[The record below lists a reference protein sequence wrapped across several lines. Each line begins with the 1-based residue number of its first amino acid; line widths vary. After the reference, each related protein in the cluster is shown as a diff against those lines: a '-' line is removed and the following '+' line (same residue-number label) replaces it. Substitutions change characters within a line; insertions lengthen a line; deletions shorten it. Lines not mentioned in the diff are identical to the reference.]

1 MKATTMKATNMQ
13 ATKTAKKPSHSSG
26 KSPLDQRLLAYALGG
41 GALALAATPAE
52 AAVIWS
58 GIQNVSVP
66 SLGGGTVTDPT
77 SGGVTNPNSNN
88 TSLIPL
94 FPGNPSSPQF
104 VFGWGGDSDT
114 GDSQIF
120 GATISNSSQQ
130 LSGLICTGAP
140 LSFNNFTLG
149 QTFGPTSPAK
159 DWTGWDPNA
168 NPKTKGSKSTVFPNY
183 NAIGFFSA
191 YASDNSYDAS
201 ASGIPADFGTPIP
214 QWAAGATGYAGFVYQ
229 PSFGSPTT
237 DAYYGWAQVTVPT
250 TATPGQNAT
259 LVQWALESSPNTA
272 IEIGATSSSAVPEID
287 PASGG
292 SALAL
297 LVGGLALVEQ
307 QLGFAA
313 GAAGLRAW
321 RKRRQSVSPS

>member
-1 MKATTMKATNMQ
+1 MKETKMK
-13 ATKTAKKPSHSSG
+13 ATKTAKKPSRSSG

-58 GIQNVSVP
+58 GIQNISVP
-66 SLGGGTVTDPT
+66 SLGGGTVT
-77 SGGVTNPNSNN
+77 NPNVSNGVA
-88 TSLIPL
+88 IPM
-94 FPGNPSSPQF
+94 FPETGSPQF
-104 VFGWGGDSDT
+104 YFGWGGNSTT

-120 GATISNSSQQ
+120 GAIVDSGGQ
-130 LSGLICTGAP
+130 LGGLICTGAP
-140 LSFNNFTLG
+140 VSLNNFTLG

-159 DWTGWDPNA
+159 DWTGYDPNA
-168 NPKTKGSKSTVFPNY
+168 TPKTKGNKSTVFPNY
-183 NAIGFFSA
+183 NAIGLFSS

-201 ASGIPADFGTPIP
+201 ASGVSANFGTPIP
-214 QWAAGATGYAGFVYQ
+214 QWAAGATGYAGFVLEA
-229 PSFGSPTT
+229 GN
-237 DAYYGWAQVTVPT
+237 DAYYGWVQVNVPT
-250 TATPGQNAT
+250 TAAPGENAT
-259 LVQWALESSPNTA
+259 LVQWAIESSPSTA
-272 IEIGATSSSAVPEID
+272 IQIGATSSVPEID

-321 RKRRQSVSPS
+321 RKRRQSKNGDGSDFSG

>member
-1 MKATTMKATNMQ
+1 MKAAKTTP
-13 ATKTAKKPSHSSG
+13 KPSHSSG

-58 GIQNVSVP
+58 GIQNISVP
-66 SLGGGTVTDPT
+66 SLGGGTGP
-77 SGGVTNPNSNN
+77 GTNENESPEVYQ
-88 TSLIPL
+88 SLIPSD
-94 FPGNPSSPQF
+94 PSSPQF
-104 VFGWGGDSDT
+104 VFQWSGNGNT
-114 GDSQIF
+114 GDSQIL
-120 GATISNSSQQ
+120 GAILDSSGG

-159 DWTGWDPNA
+159 DWTGYAPEAD
-168 NPKTKGSKSTVFPNY
+168 PKTKGNKSTVFPNY
-183 NAIGFFSA
+183 NAIGYFSL

-201 ASGIPADFGTPIP
+201 AFPADFSSKYGTPIP
-214 QWAAGATGYAGFVYQ
+214 QWAAGATGYAGFVFY
-229 PSFGSPTT
+229 GSQT
-237 DAYYGWAQVTVPT
+237 DAYYGWVQVTVPT
-250 TATPGQNAT
+250 TAAPEQNAT

-272 IEIGATSSSAVPEID
+272 IQIGATSSSSVPEID
-287 PASGG
+287 PASAG

-307 QLGFAA
+307 QLGFAS

-321 RKRRQSVSPS
+321 RKRRQAVA

>member
-1 MKATTMKATNMQ
+1 M
-13 ATKTAKKPSHSSG
+13 
-26 KSPLDQRLLAYALGG
+26 
-41 GALALAATPAE
+41 
-52 AAVIWS
+52 IWS

-77 SGGVTNPNSNN
+77 SGGVTNPNTGN
-88 TSLIPL
+88 TSYIPL
-94 FPGNPSSPQF
+94 FPGDPSSPQF
-104 VFGWGGDSDT
+104 VFGWTGDSDT
-114 GDSQIF
+114 GDSQII
-120 GATISNSSQQ
+120 GVILDSNQD

-140 LSFNNFTLG
+140 VSFNNFTLG
-149 QTFGPTSPAK
+149 QTFGPTSPTK
-159 DWTGWDPNA
+159 DWTGFDTNA
-168 NPKTKGSKSTVFPNY
+168 DPKTKGNKSTVFPNY
-183 NAIGFFSA
+183 NSIGFFSA

-214 QWAAGATGYAGFVYQ
+214 QWAAGATVYAGFVY
-229 PSFGSPTT
+229 SAGS

-250 TATPGQNAT
+250 TATPGENAT

-287 PASGG
+287 PASAG

-321 RKRRQSVSPS
+321 RKRRQSVSRS